1 MILSILIALYLTV
14 IVWFIRTMPDIP
26 LSEEDGVVH
35 YRWIWIIG
43 YVIYVISWPIIAP
56 IIIHRIRKELKQK
69 KDESE

>member
-26 LSEEDGVVH
+26 ISKEDEIV
-35 YRWIWIIG
+35 YRWMWILG
-43 YVIYVISWPIIAP
+43 YVMYAVLWPIIAP
-56 IIIHRIRKELKQK
+56 ILIHKVRKELKQK

>member
-14 IVWFIRTMPDIP
+14 IVWFIRTMPDVPI
-26 LSEEDGVVH
+26 SKDGIVY

-43 YVIYVISWPIIAP
+43 YVIYAISWPIIAP

-69 KDESE
+69 KKDESE